1 MILLTLPDA
10 ILNEWTYLAGGGD
23 VFSIRGE
30 VDQLANLDPIR
41 GEVSLHPQ
49 LAKLFQA

>member
-1 MILLTLPDA
+1 MILLTLPEA
-10 ILNEWTYLAGGGD
+10 MLNEWTYLAGVGEL
-23 VFSIRGE
+23 FSIRGE
-30 VDQLANLDPIR
+30 VELLANLDAIR